1 MRKRPRRSPAPT
13 VKVIV
18 VTAPPA
24 PTPPPHSFLKAGHD
38 HYKAA
43 LRLSQGTQ
51 GGALPGPADHLAGL
65 AAECVV
71 KAMLMDFF
79 GAKQDSPYGKPY
91 SQKTPNDKRV
101 RHEHMPE
108 VWDHLQLF
116 ASGHR
121 GAKIRQRIPTQN
133 PFRTPSD
140 EWDVFHR
147 YRDGDGLPPQRLA
160 RHLATALALIHAYD
174 LAK

>member
-1 MRKRPRRSPAPT
+1 
-13 VKVIV
+13 
-18 VTAPPA
+18 
-24 PTPPPHSFLKAGHD
+24 
-38 HYKAA
+38 
-43 LRLSQGTQ
+43 
-51 GGALPGPADHLAGL
+51 
-65 AAECVV
+65 
-71 KAMLMDFF
+71 
-79 GAKQDSPYGKPY
+79 
-91 SQKTPNDKRV
+91 
-101 RHEHMPE
+101 MPE